1 MTWFKLW
8 APVKGQGFLGIQNN
22 MKIRGSL
29 CVSRSRSSANKEQ
42 PNLFVKAQ
50 KFGMGYFEGLYLVE
64 GIIIIIICLFLL
76 LFFLSPGNAAWDFF
90 IRLLAAQRSDNL
102 NAGRWLKWSS

>member
-8 APVKGQGFLGIQNN
+8 TPVKGQGFLGIQNN

-50 KFGMGYFEGLYLVE
+50 KFGIWYMLRVYFWSRE
-64 GIIIIIICLFLL
+64 LL
-76 LFFLSPGNAAWDFF
+76 LLLLLLLPRNAAWDFF
-90 IRLLAAQRSDNL
+90 IRLLAA
-102 NAGRWLKWSS
+102 